1 MLLFDLASVSSD
13 IGNWFKENYV
23 IAAILAAV
31 LVVIIALLIAIIVLS
46 VKVKK
51 KAKAEVEQAEPERE
65 ETPAEREEEEAAPAP
80 AEEKQA
86 APAPEPTEEPVPMA
100 EPEPPAAEEKPVEEP
115 AEAIEEPKN
124 EKEEVPMKKEEKAG
138 KTPAAKKPAPAKKD
152 EAPKKDKGLVFKPA
166 PAVPAAPA
174 APAKEEKAKVSAA
187 NGKWV
192 IEKANGK
199 YWLSLIAPNGQVMLE
214 SPAPGYA
221 TLPSARSGIKTYQD
235 NIAAGRLEITEHKN
249 GDFQVLVL
257 NARHGLLAAS
267 STYSSRNQAE
277 SASASIKRWAATGV
291 TEEIDG

>member
-51 KAKAEVEQAEPERE
+51 KAKQQAKADAEQAEPERE
-65 ETPAEREEEEAAPAP
+65 ETPAEREEEQAAPAP
-80 AEEKQA
+80 AEEEQA

-138 KTPAAKKPAPAKKD
+138 KTPAA
-152 EAPKKDKGLVFKPA
+152 
-166 PAVPAAPA
+166 PAAPA

-277 SASASIKRWAATGV
+277 SASASIKRWAAT
-291 TEEIDG
+291 TAIEEIAEKKE